1 MWMALPTQS
10 VVGLLLNNNYYDDEE
25 KDEKVLAKRGRRK

>member
-10 VVGLLLNNNYYDDEE
+10 VVGLLLNNNDYDDEE